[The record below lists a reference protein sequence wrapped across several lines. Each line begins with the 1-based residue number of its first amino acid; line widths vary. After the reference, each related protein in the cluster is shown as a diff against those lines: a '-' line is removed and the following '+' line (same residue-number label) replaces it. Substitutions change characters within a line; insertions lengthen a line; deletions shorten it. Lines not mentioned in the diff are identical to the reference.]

1 MNILYNVREAAKALS
16 MGRTRLFREIRDGQ
30 IEPLMRRPKVLF
42 HRDELERY
50 AKVLRDKAKSL
61 KETCAVS
68 SSTIAERISSTR

>member
-50 AKVLRDKAKSL
+50 AKVLGDKAKSRQD
-61 KETCAVS
+61 KIAVS
-68 SSTIAERISSTR
+68 SSVIAESASSKH